1 MTTSR
6 NFTPEQPGLRV
17 ARLAYACVLTP
28 ILFGGSIAAEEPA
41 KMPVL
46 KWTVQDAPDF
56 RYQFLDKVRT
66 KTLLHATPETGTFNL
81 HGYLKYYQGV
91 LFACWDSQARDENT
105 SGQHGVFRYSADG
118 GESWSP
124 LATLFPP
131 LADNVPASETKQP
144 NPFQTSQG
152 FAEVDGRLY
161 AVTCV
166 DKALGHKVYR
176 YNEVSRL
183 RIGFLAREVQ
193 ADGTL
198 GAIFWLSD
206 AASKPEPGY
215 PAYPAGNPELVAKL
229 NSYFKEAANLQQL
242 LFAPRQHPDSDDE
255 HRMTEP
261 TQPWCLDD
269 GTWVR
274 LYRNQGTVHGKTRAE
289 IETSRPRRHYASFSF
304 DDGKTW
310 TAPTL
315 TDFPDTGARP
325 QRTRALKRAH
335 MRAAPGSSMG
345 FLHSGP
351 RHRTGHDKTRSTP
364 TRRTAKS
371 RRLVRFS
378 VSKAL
383 RRICVARK
391 HGPVPF
397 LHDCAVLLQLLPP
410 VLRTP
415 PNPLYRAKRSQ
426 KNQGQ
431 QW

>member
-1 MTTSR
+1 
-6 NFTPEQPGLRV
+6 
-17 ARLAYACVLTP
+17 
-28 ILFGGSIAAEEPA
+28 LFGGSIAAEEPA

-166 DKALGHKVYR
+166 DKALGRKVYR

-198 GAIFWLSD
+198 GAIFWLS
-206 AASKPEPGY
+206 ATAPEPEPGY

-229 NSYFKEAANLQQL
+229 NSYFKEAANSQQL

-289 IETSRPRRHYASFSF
+289 IEASRPRRHYASFSF
-304 DDGKTW
+304 DDGRTW
-310 TAPTL
+310 TTPTL
-315 TDFPDTGARP
+315 TDFPDTGARANAGRLPDGQFYVINNPLPMSARQGGRTMLAISLSRDGLDFDRMAIIRFVAP
-325 QRTRALKRAH
+325 QQRYDGKSKGANGYQY
-335 MRAAPGSSMG
+335 P
-345 FLHSGP
+345 HSVVVGE
-351 RHRTGHDKTRSTP
+351 H
-364 TRRTAKS
+364 
-371 RRLVRFS
+371 LWIIYS
-378 VSKAL
+378 VNKED
-383 RRICVARK
+383 IEVARI
-391 HGPVPF
+391 
-397 LHDCAVLLQLLPP
+397 
-410 VLRTP
+410 
-415 PNPLYRAKRSQ
+415 PLSELYSLK
-426 KNQGQ
+426 
-431 QW
+431 